1 MGTKAS
7 RSGDRPSKAD
17 DLQNHSLKSR
27 AAAVSIA
34 SNATLIVFKLV
45 VGIMSGSIAII
56 SEALH
61 SGSDLVAAIIA
72 FWSVRRAAQPPDER
86 HHYGHEKVENLSG
99 VIEALLIIAAAGVI
113 IYEGIMKII
122 HGPSL
127 DHIWLGIGVMVDL
140 RRDQPDRLQARPLS
154 GGAPDGLRRP
164 RGGRRPPAHR
174 RLHVVRRGRSVCC
187 S

>member
-34 SNATLIVFKLV
+34 SNATLIVFKLT

-61 SGSDLVAAIIA
+61 SGSDLVAALIA
-72 FWSVRRAAQPPDER
+72 FWSVRQAPRIRPTSAITTATRRSRTSAA
-86 HHYGHEKVENLSG
+86 S
-99 VIEALLIIAAAGVI
+99 
-113 IYEGIMKII
+113 
-122 HGPSL
+122 S
-127 DHIWLGIGVMVDL
+127 
-140 RRDQPDRLQARPLS
+140 RRCSSSP
-154 GGAPDGLRRP
+154 
-164 RGGRRPPAHR
+164 PPA
-174 RLHVVRRGRSVCC
+174 
-187 S
+187 